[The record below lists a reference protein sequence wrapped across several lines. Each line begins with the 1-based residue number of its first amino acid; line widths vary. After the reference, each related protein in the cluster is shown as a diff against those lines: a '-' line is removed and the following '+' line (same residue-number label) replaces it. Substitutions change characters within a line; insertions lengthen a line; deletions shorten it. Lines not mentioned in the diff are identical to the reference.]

1 MALCGG
7 VTYPRSHSEE
17 LTKHGFLLILF
28 LVLCMQVSSLSLLPP
43 SPSSSSLLRN
53 IPLFPKWKS
62 VDPSP
67 SGFLG
72 VGFQEADK

>member
-1 MALCGG
+1 MHPKYFNLNI
-7 VTYPRSHSEE
+7 
-17 LTKHGFLLILF
+17 KI
-28 LVLCMQVSSLSLLPP
+28 PP

-62 VDPSP
+62 VDPFP